1 MGSITVNK
9 KINYPASMAW
19 SFIADYANIS
29 KIHPMLTNSFINEG
43 SMEKGLGAERSC
55 QMPAGMNL
63 VEEVIDWQEGESY
76 TIRVVRTN
84 MPIKTAQATIGVRSL
99 RSQGAN
105 RAEIFFK
112 MIYKVKWGILGK
124 LMDLLMMRWMLLM
137 MVGMLL
143 NSLTKEVAKNA
154 TTPTAI

>member
-1 MGSITVNK
+1 MGSIAVNK
-9 KINYPASMAW
+9 KINYPASMVW
-19 SFIADYANIS
+19 SFIADYANIY
-29 KIHPMLTNSFINEG
+29 KIHPLLTNSFINEG
-43 SMEKGLGAERSC
+43 SMEKGLGAERTC

-76 TIRVVRTN
+76 TIRIVRTN

-99 RSQGAN
+99 RSN

-112 MIYKVKWGILGK
+112 MIYNVKWGILGK
-124 LMDLLMMRWMLLM
+124 LMDVLMMRWMLLI

-143 NSLTKEVAKNA
+143 NTLAKEVAKTATAANA
-154 TTPTAI
+154 I